1 LHSIEA
7 QPIHQ
12 ALWRARLPNFTPK
25 NRDISFMI
33 FSIFIPYSF
42 ILERWYLV
50 TWSTSLGGERQYTVP
65 EALETNYSGQLNYT
79 GQHTPMIVLPTGS
92 CHHPFVVI
100 IICQLATQLDKATTL
115 TFF

>member
-12 ALWRARLPNFTPK
+12 ALWQARLPNFTPK

-42 ILERWYLV
+42 ILERLHGQPRWVVKDSNGNKDKEKGVIL
-50 TWSTSLGGERQYTVP
+50 LQG
-65 EALETNYSGQLNYT
+65 NYY
-79 GQHTPMIVLPTGS
+79 
-92 CHHPFVVI
+92 
-100 IICQLATQLDKATTL
+100 KA
-115 TFF
+115 